1 MNMEPIPPQDY
12 LERYRAPLTQFAELI
27 QQWNRTYR
35 LVGDADRAVVFS
47 RHIADSLS
55 LLPFLGADEPSGP
68 CDGIIDLGSGA
79 GLPGI
84 PLQIFLPKVSVTL
97 VESQRKRV
105 NFCETVRRALGL
117 TRLRIIHGRAEDP
130 HVQHSAGQASV
141 VVSRATW
148 KLAPYLDIARPYC
161 ARGGRIIAMKS
172 GDIREEIELAM
183 GRLTEL
189 GLLAPKQHEVAG
201 NHEHGSKK
209 LIIFRS
215 E

>member
-1 MNMEPIPPQDY
+1 MKPLPPQDY
-12 LERYRAPLTQFAELI
+12 LERYRAPFTQFAELI

-35 LVGDADRAVVFS
+35 LVGDAERDVVFN

-55 LLPFLGADEPSGP
+55 VLPFLDTDTPFGP

-84 PLQIFLPKVSVTL
+84 PLQICLPEVPVTL

-130 HVQHSAGQASV
+130 HVRQCAGQANV

-161 ARGGRIIAMKS
+161 SRGGRIIAMKS
-172 GDIREEIELAM
+172 GDILEEIERAM
-183 GRLTEL
+183 GRLTVL
-189 GLLAPKQHEVAG
+189 GLLAPEQHAIAS
-201 NHEHGSKK
+201 NREHGAKK